1 MKLNDTDYELLASI
15 ETSLQKAKAGNNR
28 PVPRAV
34 ILRLKEMYKRVTGF
48 NPPPADS
55 CGHCEL
61 ELKQRLGAI
70 YFADKAER
78 EGTEGKA
85 VKAAAEVARMAEKK
99 ASKAASRKK
108 EAEV

>member
-15 ETSLQKAKAGNNR
+15 ETSLQKAKAGTNR

-34 ILRLKEMYKRVTGF
+34 VLQLKEMYKRVTGF

-61 ELKQRLGAI
+61 EIKKRLGAI

-99 ASKAASRKK
+99 AGKAASRKK

>member
-15 ETSLQKAKAGNNR
+15 ETSLRKAKAGNNW

-34 ILRLKEMYKRVTGF
+34 VLQLKEMYRRVTGF
-48 NPPPADS
+48 KAPPADS

-61 ELKQRLGAI
+61 EIKKRLGAI
-70 YFADKAER
+70 YFEDKAER

-85 VKAAAEVARMAEKK
+85 VKAAAEVA
-99 ASKAASRKK
+99 K
-108 EAEV
+108 EAEKIIAKRTKKAKQNLA

>member
-34 ILRLKEMYKRVTGF
+34 IQRLKEMYKRVTGF

-99 ASKAASRKK
+99 AGKAASRKK
-108 EAEV
+108 EDKV

>member
-99 ASKAASRKK
+99 AGKAASRKK
-108 EAEV
+108 EDKV

>member
-85 VKAAAEVARMAEKK
+85 VKAAAEVA
-99 ASKAASRKK
+99 K
-108 EAEV
+108 EAEKIIARKTRKAKEKSA